1 MRCLSCKRIPGM
13 SDLEMI
19 RIGTR
24 SSELATWQAQRV
36 ADRLAERGQDS
47 ELVFITSEGDRDQI
61 TPLTEMGGKGVFTKA
76 LDDALLKNEIDV
88 AVHSYKDLPTDNPL
102 PLTVA
107 AVMERADPRDSLV
120 APGGTE
126 FLDDPDYEG
135 VIATG
140 SNRRRAQW
148 LNRYPKHRVVSLR
161 GNVNTRLEKVRTKD
175 WDGAIFAAAGLQR
188 INLGYHISA
197 YLDWMIS
204 APAQGAMAVMVREG
218 DTDMQAV
225 VSKLNHEETALCTG
239 IEREFL
245 NVMEAGCSA
254 PVGAFAETKSDTL
267 FFKAVALTLDG
278 QERFDFEK
286 KVQAAGARGLG
297 KTAAR
302 KMLDEGA
309 AKVME
314 ELNAD

>member
-1 MRCLSCKRIPGM
+1 M
-13 SDLEMI
+13 SNLDMI

-36 ADRLAERGQDS
+36 ADRLAELGYES
-47 ELVFITSEGDRDQI
+47 ELIFITSEGDRDEI

-76 LDDALLKNEIDV
+76 LDDALLNDKIDA

-102 PLTVA
+102 PLEVA

-120 APGGTE
+120 APGGTD

-140 SNRRRAQW
+140 SNRRGAQW
-148 LNRYPKHRVVSLR
+148 LNRYPKHKVVSLR
-161 GNVNTRLEKVRTKD
+161 GNVNTRLEKVRTKG

-188 INLGYHISA
+188 IDLGHHISQ

-204 APAQGAMAVMVREG
+204 AAAQGAMAVMVCEDDEKMR
-218 DTDMQAV
+218 AA

-239 IEREFL
+239 VEREFL

-254 PVGAFAETKSDTL
+254 PVGAYAEIENERL
-267 FFKAVALTLDG
+267 HFKAVALTLNG
-278 QERFDFEK
+278 KERFDFEEE
-286 KVQAAGARGLG
+286 VPAADARGLG

-302 KMLDEGA
+302 RMLDEGA

-314 ELNAD
+314 EINAS